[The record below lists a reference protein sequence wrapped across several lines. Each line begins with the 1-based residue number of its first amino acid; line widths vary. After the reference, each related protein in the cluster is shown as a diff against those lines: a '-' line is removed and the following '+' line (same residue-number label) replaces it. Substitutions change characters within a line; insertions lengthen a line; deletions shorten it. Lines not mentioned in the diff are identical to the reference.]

1 MSCVSTFLPETV
13 RLGDHQ
19 QEDGEQDREQ
29 GGEQGGEEG
38 GEEGEQ
44 AKLDKT
50 HLAQVQPHSET
61 KAERGRHSDFG
72 KSRRE

>member
-13 RLGDHQ
+13 KLGDNQ
-19 QEDGEQDREQ
+19 QEDGEGGEQ
-29 GGEQGGEEG
+29 GREQGGEEG

>member
-13 RLGDHQ
+13 KLGDHQ
-19 QEDGEQDREQ
+19 QEDGEQGREQ
-29 GGEQGGEEG
+29 GGEGE
-38 GEEGEQ
+38 EEGEQ

>member
-13 RLGDHQ
+13 KLGDHQ

-29 GGEQGGEEG
+29 GGEQG

>member
-13 RLGDHQ
+13 KLGDNQ
-19 QEDGEQDREQ
+19 QEDGEQGREQ
-29 GGEQGGEEG
+29 E